1 MYILDTNALS
11 ELRRRDRANPG
22 LAAWV
27 RAAVEARLYLSAM
40 TVFEIELGASR
51 VARRD
56 QAQGAMLRAWID
68 DTVLMRFADRIL
80 PVNAAVAMRAAHLH
94 VPDPRPERDAL
105 IAATAL
111 VHGMTVITRNV
122 ADFTPTGV
130 AVLSP
135 WS

>member
-1 MYILDTNALS
+1 
-11 ELRRRDRANPG
+11 
-22 LAAWV
+22 
-27 RAAVEARLYLSAM
+27 M

-80 PVNAAVAMRAAHLH
+80 PVDAAVAMRAAHLH

-130 AVLSP
+130 AVLNP
-135 WS
+135 WI